1 MGFRESVNSLKLYVK
16 FWVLA
21 FLFFTLESIS
31 NICIFLH
38 GTRYKDLILFLFQT
52 DSYLF
57 QYHLLNILSPTGS
70 VFFFSIFWKILYPIH
85 RLVRCKD
92 EIRY

>member
-1 MGFRESVNSLKLYVK
+1 MGFRESVNSLNLYVE

-21 FLFFTLESIS
+21 FLFFTLKSIS

-52 DSYLF
+52 NSYLF
-57 QYHLLNILSPTGS
+57 QRHLLNILSPTGS
-70 VFFFSIFWKILYPIH
+70 GFFFLRNKTYLIH
-85 RLVRCKD
+85 RQVKCKD
-92 EIRY
+92 

>member
-1 MGFRESVNSLKLYVK
+1 MGFRESVNSLNLYVE

-21 FLFFTLESIS
+21 FLFFTLKSIS

-70 VFFFSIFWKILYPIH
+70 FCFVFFFFLRNKTYLLH
-85 RLVRCKD
+85 RQVRCKD
-92 EIRY
+92 

>member
-1 MGFRESVNSLKLYVK
+1 MGCRESVNPLKLYVE

-21 FLFFTLESIS
+21 FLFYTLESMS

-38 GTRYKDLILFLFQT
+38 GARCKDLILFLFRT

-57 QYHLLNILSPTGS
+57 QHHLLNILSPTGS
-70 VFFFSIFWKILYPIH
+70 VFFPFFGK
-85 RLVRCKD
+85 
-92 EIRY
+92 